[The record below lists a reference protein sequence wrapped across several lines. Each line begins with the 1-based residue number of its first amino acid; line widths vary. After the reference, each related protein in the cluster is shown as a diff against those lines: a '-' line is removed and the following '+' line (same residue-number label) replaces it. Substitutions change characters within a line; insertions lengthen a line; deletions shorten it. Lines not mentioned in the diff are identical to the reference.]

1 MSLVA
6 GGRNGGEQVQCGGP
20 IKGCGK
26 PLPRVGRKSACAA
39 PGTYPP
45 APTCPGDAMQWHCHG
60 ANYEELVSNLQNR
73 GILTSLD
80 AAAAMSKVDRKLFV
94 PTTGFAYNDV
104 PQVIGYGATI
114 SAPHMHSHCLS
125 LLADFAKPG
134 MSVLDVGSGSG
145 YLTAVFGLMVG
156 ETGRVIG
163 VEHIQELAERSI
175 DAIKETP
182 AGELMDKG
190 RIVVHVADGKLG
202 NEEGAPYDCIHVGAA
217 APELPE
223 ALVQQ
228 LKPGGRMVIPL
239 GTDNQDL
246 VIIDKLPDGSI
257 KKTIEM
263 VVRYVPLI

>member
-1 MSLVA
+1 MPAMSLVA

-114 SAPHMHSHCLS
+114 SAPHM
-125 LLADFAKPG
+125 
-134 MSVLDVGSGSG
+134 
-145 YLTAVFGLMVG
+145 VG